1 MFQKSEE
8 QSNGTTRQIISVL
21 ITDETDEVI
30 GGFWH
35 SAQSSQTGEQN
46 FNFGLFFYFLLP
58 RNGKIKFINM
68 PYGHMPH
75 WDRKGHGQNGDRPE
89 NNPEQRAR

>member
-1 MFQKSEE
+1 MEGNGVWNLANMFQKSEE

-46 FNFGLFFYFLLP
+46 FNFGLFF
-58 RNGKIKFINM
+58 FIFYYHVM
-68 PYGHMPH
+68 V
-75 WDRKGHGQNGDRPE
+75 K
-89 NNPEQRAR
+89 